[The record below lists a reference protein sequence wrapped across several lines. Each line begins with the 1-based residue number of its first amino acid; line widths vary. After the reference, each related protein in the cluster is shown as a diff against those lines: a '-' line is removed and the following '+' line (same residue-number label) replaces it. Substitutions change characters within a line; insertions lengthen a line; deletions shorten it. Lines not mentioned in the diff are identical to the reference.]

1 MQAHIRSRRNPPRDV
16 VVRFVRTKR
25 LESPDSVGSA
35 EPLLGPNERASLVR
49 LRAQARRDFLA
60 AHALAHTMLA
70 ELGDSDPPRP
80 TLAPFRG
87 RHSEFVESRGDSDL
101 HYSISHADG
110 IAVCAVAAGRAV
122 GVDVESLS
130 RVNRKALRSAEVVCS
145 PEEMV
150 DLLAAPAF
158 MRLERLL
165 SIWALKEA
173 VVKAMDEDF
182 YLPLARLTI
191 REQGGRPT
199 TVALDGEVIVEL
211 LPCRLAVRR
220 LTDEHVAAVAL
231 LGAPC
236 DDAVLRFEEDE
247 VRIPA

>member
-1 MQAHIRSRRNPPRDV
+1 MQALIRNRRIPPRDV

-25 LESPDSVGSA
+25 FESPDVARPA
-35 EPLLGPNERASLVR
+35 ERLLAANERASLVR
-49 LRAQARRDFLA
+49 LRAKARRDFLA

-70 ELGDSDPPRP
+70 ELGGSDS
-80 TLAPFRG
+80 G
-87 RHSEFVESRGDSDL
+87 RRMLGHFPGRRSEFVRSKGASDL
-101 HYSISHADG
+101 RYSISHADG

-130 RVNRKALRSAEVVCS
+130 RVDRDALHAAEVVCS

-158 MRLERLL
+158 LRLERLL

-173 VVKAMDEDF
+173 VVKAMDEGF

-191 REQGGRPT
+191 REQNGRPA
-199 TVALDGEVIVEL
+199 TVALDGEVIVDL

-220 LTDEHVAAVAL
+220 LTDQHVAAVAL

-247 VRIPA
+247 VRVPA